1 MSNPTYGTTGLL
13 STTIEKWMKQF
24 QEQIF
29 STKVLLWILTKENK
43 IQNADGGLTIVEP
56 LVYDEAANVGSY
68 ADYDVFAT
76 DPNKGLSAAEFPWR
90 QFYGLIHISGI
101 ELAMNSGE
109 PAILK
114 LLEARLQQLEMTMSE
129 TINKQLWSDGAGN
142 GGKDF
147 DGISAIISAL
157 NPSWGNLGGIDR
169 TANAYWRALATDH
182 GAGGGSTLVAAMRT
196 VYNTVSEGND
206 HPTHLVGNQ
215 VVFELYEDQLVDQA
229 RYMNMDM
236 ADGGFQNLLFKGRP
250 FTFDNFADFGFTDAA
265 LAHAKD
271 PIWFL
276 NTKYLT
282 MRKLAETW
290 FKPSDMLQPTNQDAF
305 YKNILSYGNLT
316 SNYPGRQGVLYN
328 IVT

>member
-1 MSNPTYGTTGLL
+1 MPNPNYGTTGLL

-29 STKVLLWILTKENK
+29 STKVLLWILTQENK
-43 IQNADGGLTIVEP
+43 IQNADGGLSIVEP

-76 DPNKGLSAAEFPWR
+76 DPNTGLSAAEFPWR

-101 ELAMNSGE
+101 ELAMNKGE
-109 PAILK
+109 AAILK
-114 LLEARLQQLEMTMSE
+114 LLEARLKQLEMTMGE

-147 DGISAIISAL
+147 DGVAAIISNV

-169 TANAYWRALATDH
+169 TTDAYWRSVVKDH
-182 GAGGGSTLVAAMRT
+182 GAAGATGLVANMRN
-196 VYNTVSEGND
+196 VYNTASEGND
-206 HPTHLVGNQ
+206 HPTHLVGTQDN
-215 VVFELYEDQLVDQA
+215 FELYEDQLVDQA
-229 RYMNMDM
+229 RYTNMDM

-250 FTFDNFADFGFTDAA
+250 FTYDDFAAFGYTDAGVA
-265 LAHAKD
+265 TAQD

-276 NTKYLT
+276 NCEYLT

-290 FKPSDMLQPTNQDAF
+290 FKPSEMLQPTNQDAF
-305 YKNILSYGNLT
+305 YKNILCYGNLT
-316 SNYPGRQGVLYN
+316 TNYPGRQAVLFN
-328 IVT
+328 VT